1 MSMPENKKDIV
12 RSVVLFCNESKPK
25 AGGMMR
31 DIAALVRRHGAKVWS
46 CRNGSS
52 PRWDTTDLAVALGGD
67 GTMLR
72 AARVLAPQGVPLLGI
87 NYGHLGF
94 LSGTDMPGFRKNI
107 KRILRRRFPMEER
120 WMVSVEVWRRGRR
133 VFGPRLALN
142 DCVIR
147 SSEQARAVLLQ
158 ARTGVRLVAE
168 YFGDGLILATPT
180 GSTAYALAASGP
192 IVEPSLDVLLVAPI
206 CPHTL
211 TQRPLV
217 VSSDNVFSV
226 RLAAR
231 HAGEVPHVRVSLDG
245 QVGCGLRLGDEVR
258 VARYGRPLRLV
269 LDPQHSYFQVLRE
282 KLRWGEM

>member
-1 MSMPENKKDIV
+1 MSMPEDKNDIV
-12 RSVVLFCNESKPK
+12 RSVVLFCNETKPK
-25 AGGMMR
+25 SGCMMHG
-31 DIAALVRRHGAKVWS
+31 IAALLKRCGVKVWS
-46 CRNGSS
+46 CRNGSD
-52 PRWDTTDLAVALGGD
+52 PRLKTTDMAVALGGD

-72 AARVLAPQGVPLLGI
+72 AARVLAPHGVPLLGI

-94 LSGTDMPGFRKNI
+94 LSGTDMPGFRRNI
-107 KRILRRRFPMEER
+107 AKILRRRFIVEER
-120 WMVSVEVWRRGRR
+120 WMVSVEISRRGRR

-158 ARTGVRLVAE
+158 AHTGARLVAE

-192 IVEPSLDVLLVAPI
+192 IVEPDLDVLLVAPI

-245 QVGCGLRLGDEVR
+245 QVGCVLRVGDEVR
-258 VARYGRPLRLV
+258 VTRYGRPFRLI
-269 LDPQHSYFQVLRE
+269 LDPRHSYFQVLRR
-282 KLRWGEM
+282 KLRWGER